1 MNRVGQ
7 IFPAGLAV
15 WLYPLTLGLGSLLT
29 AFMIAGRPADHGAV
43 AAIFPPW
50 WSGLQ
55 SVSAAAQAG
64 PVVRFGLLPNIVIVM
79 TERGGAVV
87 LRRAGA
93 WAVLDPLALG
103 GCGGPVA
110 EPVAAPAAS

>member
-1 MNRVGQ
+1 MNRIRQFSPG
-7 IFPAGLAV
+7 GLVV
-15 WLYPLTLGLGSLLT
+15 WLYPLTLALGSLLA
-29 AFMIAGRPADHGAV
+29 AFVIASRPADQGAV

-55 SVSAAAQAG
+55 SISAAGQAG
-64 PVVRFGLLPNIVIVM
+64 PVIRFGGLPNIVIVM
-79 TERGGAVV
+79 TERGGAEV

-103 GCGGPVA
+103 GCGGAVAQPVA
-110 EPVAAPAAS
+110 P

>member
-1 MNRVGQ
+1 MNRIG
-7 IFPAGLAV
+7 PCASPGPAV
-15 WLYPLTLGLGSLLT
+15 WLYPLTIALGSLLA
-29 AFMIAGRPADHGAV
+29 AFAIASRPADQGPV

-64 PVVRFGLLPNIVIVM
+64 PVIRFGLLPNIVIVM
-79 TERGGAVV
+79 TERGGATV

-93 WAVLDPLALG
+93 WVVIDPLALG

-110 EPVAAPAAS
+110 ASVPPSAAP

>member
-1 MNRVGQ
+1 MNRIGQ
-7 IFPAGLAV
+7 SSPAGLAA
-15 WLYPLTLGLGSLLT
+15 WLYPLTIAFASLLA
-29 AFMIAGRPADHGAV
+29 AFAIASRPGDQGPV

-55 SVSAAAQAG
+55 SVSAAARAG
-64 PVVRFGLLPNIVIVM
+64 PVIRFGLLPNIVIVM
-79 TERGGAVV
+79 TERGGAAA

-110 EPVAAPAAS
+110 EPVTSSAAP